1 MNWESAHSL
10 STAIPENLAKLL
22 EEEIT
27 YGRLAPKTRL
37 TEENIAARYNVSRS
51 PVREALRLLERDGLV
66 MRAARRGIWVSPVT
80 LRDFDDLYVCRIELE
95 ALGAEH
101 AALSR
106 DAAQKAEFASV
117 RQEMQ
122 AAKDAHDAR
131 GFLLADLRGGYLIF
145 DLADNAILK
154 RLVGTLKKQA
164 LRYRFLVYE
173 HRQSMIDLTM
183 EGSIRIQDSII
194 AGRAAEAKAQTQDLI
209 REIWQMMRPVIAEVA
224 GED

>member
-1 MNWESAHSL
+1 MNGQPSQSL
-10 STAIPENLAKLL
+10 STAIPENLARML
-22 EEEIT
+22 EDEII

-37 TEENIAARYNVSRS
+37 TEEDIAARYNVSRS

-80 LRDFDDLYVCRIELE
+80 LRDFDDLYICRIELE

-106 DAAQKAEFASV
+106 DAARKAEFADI
-117 RQEMQ
+117 RREMQ
-122 AAKDAHDAR
+122 AAKDAGDAK

-145 DLADNAILK
+145 DLADNATLK

-173 HRQSMIDLTM
+173 NRQSMVDLTM
-183 EGSIRIQDSII
+183 EGSMRIQDSII
-194 AGRAAEAKAQTQDLI
+194 GGRAAEAKVQTQELI
-209 REIWQMMRPVIAEVA
+209 REIWQVMRPVIAGIA